1 MSDSPR
7 GTGPV
12 EFVIMIALMT
22 SLMALSID
30 AMLPALA
37 TMGADLNVTDVHDTQ
52 LVISLLF
59 AGLATG
65 QLLYGPLSDS
75 IGRKRTI
82 YIGIVV
88 FLAGCL
94 LSLFAPD
101 FETMLAGRALQGL
114 GAASARIVPMALVRD
129 QFEGRAMAKVMS
141 FIMSVFILVPVL
153 APMIGQGILF
163 VAEWRAI
170 FVFFIVLAIVATL
183 WLGIRQPETLP
194 PGLRRPF
201 SVGTILSGFGYCL
214 RDRITLGYT
223 LATGCIFGPFIG
235 YLGAS
240 QHVFQDIFGTGE
252 MFAVW
257 FGVGAI
263 AIGAASVFNSQ
274 LVMRYGMRRMT
285 RAGLAG
291 TVVCSTIAA
300 LLFHAEPPGLF
311 GFMVWLM
318 LAFFGT
324 GICFGNLNALS
335 LENMGHMAGV
345 GSAFVGFTS
354 TMLAVPLGITIGSLL
369 DDGVVPM
376 VVGFAVLPGTA
387 LALSFIADRGRP
399 PGPIVR

>member
-1 MSDSPR
+1 MSRSDS
-7 GTGPV
+7 GPGRV

-30 AMLPALA
+30 TMLPALA
-37 TMGADLNVTDVHDTQ
+37 TMGADLNVTDVQDTQ
-52 LVISLLF
+52 LVVSLLF

-75 IGRKRTI
+75 IGRKPTI
-82 YIGIVV
+82 YIGIMV
-88 FLAGCL
+88 FLIGCL

-101 FETMLAGRALQGL
+101 FETMLVGRTLQGL

-170 FVFFIVLAIVATL
+170 FVFFIVLACVATL
-183 WLGIRQPETLP
+183 WFGLRQPETLP
-194 PGLRRPF
+194 KGLRRPF
-201 SVGTILSGFGYCL
+201 SVKHILSGFSYCL

-235 YLGAS
+235 YLGSS

-263 AIGAASVFNSQ
+263 SIGAASVVNSQ
-274 LVMRYGMRRMT
+274 LVMRYGMRRIT
-285 RAGLAG
+285 RSGLAV
-291 TVVCSTIAA
+291 TVIASTIAA
-300 LLFHAEPPGLF
+300 IIFASAPPNLL
-311 GFMVWLM
+311 GFMIWLM
-318 LAFFGT
+318 IVFFGT
-324 GICFGNLNALS
+324 GICFGNMNALS

-345 GSAFVGFTS
+345 GAAFVGFTS
-354 TMLAVPLGITIGSLL
+354 TMIAVPLGITIGSLL
-369 DDGVVPM
+369 GDSVLPLVI
-376 VVGFAVLPGTA
+376 GFAVLPGTA
-387 LALSFIADRGRP
+387 LALSFITDRGRP